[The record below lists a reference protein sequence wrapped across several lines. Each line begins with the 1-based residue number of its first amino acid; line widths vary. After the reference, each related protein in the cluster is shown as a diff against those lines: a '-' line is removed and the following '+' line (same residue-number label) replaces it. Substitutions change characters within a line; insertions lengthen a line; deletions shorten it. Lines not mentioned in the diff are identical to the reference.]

1 MQACE
6 EVKKEIV
13 EVIKAV
19 RERKPLIECITN
31 YVTIGDCANIV
42 LAAGASP
49 IMAEDRREIE
59 EIVSV
64 AGAVVLNIGTLQP
77 ETIETMVIAGK
88 KANELGVPVVLDP
101 VGVGAT
107 TLRNDTAALLCEN
120 IHFSVIRGNMSEI
133 RALAGY
139 GAATKGVDA
148 GQNDAAKL
156 EAIEESVKIVGG
168 LARKLDCC
176 VAATG
181 GIDIV
186 AYNGKAYVLDNGH
199 AMMGDVTGTGCMC
212 SSVVGAYCGGGLHR
226 PGVEALAAVL
236 TMCIAG
242 EKAFE
247 YVDKGERGIGTFREK
262 LFDYVYTID
271 KKDIDERG
279 KIYEIRY

>member
-6 EVKKEIV
+6 EVKKEV
-13 EVIKAV
+13 MEVIQAV
-19 RERKPLIECITN
+19 RAKKPLIECITN

-49 IMAEDRREIE
+49 IMAEDKREIE
-59 EIVSV
+59 EIVSA

-77 ETIETMVIAGK
+77 QTVEAMALAGK

-107 TLRNDTAALLCEN
+107 KLRNDTAAMLCEN
-120 IHFSVIRGNMSEI
+120 VHFSVVRGNMSEI
-133 RALAGY
+133 RALAGC
-139 GAATKGVDA
+139 GASTKGVDA
-148 GQNDAAKL
+148 GAGDAAKL
-156 EAIEESVKIVGG
+156 DAIEESVKIVGA

-181 GIDIV
+181 GIDVI
-186 AYNGKAYVLDNGH
+186 AYSGKAYIVDNGH
-199 AMMGDVTGTGCMC
+199 EMMGDVTGTGCMC
-212 SSVVGAYCGGGLHR
+212 SSVVGAYCGGGLKR

-242 EKAFE
+242 EKAHE
-247 YVDKGERGIGTFREK
+247 YVDRDEKGIGTFREK
-262 LFDYVYTID
+262 LFDYVYTIGE
-271 KKDIDERG
+271 KDIYERG
-279 KIYEIRY
+279 KIYETSY